1 MTTLKAENLGPVQ
14 HIEAVVPDD
23 DHGHIMV
30 FHGLN
35 GTGKTELLGA
45 IDFRLTGAGNKPSVR
60 SGCKTGSLDLA
71 GGSLKLGAN
80 VRRIGSPDVKVVVGQ
95 ANLSELID
103 NQFKDAT
110 VCDEHRIA
118 ALLSYRDAELSTATV
133 TELFRKECGEAMEET
148 TIYDC
153 TPGESVVEYAE
164 RMRLLFQSDARGAE
178 DDVVKWKTQADAAE
192 LAAQCVDLSAP
203 DDAQQLQQALTAAT
217 QRRMR
222 LDAERSAAE
231 TSRKK
236 ADAARKALATLGSD
250 EDVDEFRTLAE
261 AAAAQVREADRIVRD
276 AEDAL
281 AEAREKL
288 TSAKALRAVR
298 EEALQ
303 SAVERGAKRRNA
315 EALISAVVEG
325 PSDAEIADA
334 DASIAAA
341 RKAVELGALVRKAKE
356 QAAAAVD
363 FRSAERKAAAD
374 AEMFRKASDNV
385 DKALSA
391 AVAKL
396 GGPIQVRGKR
406 LVVHKQGVETYVG
419 DLSAGERA
427 ALFLPMVV
435 GAVGRGAHVILRQE
449 SWEGLDVLGK
459 QAVWQAVHDSGV
471 IVWTAQSE
479 QDAANVGREIRVEE
493 YRG

>member
-1 MTTLKAENLGPVQ
+1 MTTLKAENVGPVQ

-23 DHGHIMV
+23 NNGHIMV

-60 SGCKTGSLDLA
+60 AGCKTGSLDLA
-71 GGSLKLGAN
+71 GGGLKLGAN
-80 VRRIGSPDVKVVVGQ
+80 VRKIGSPDVKVVVGQ

-103 NQFKDAT
+103 NQFKDAE
-110 VCDEHRIA
+110 VCDEHRIT
-118 ALLSYRDAELSTATV
+118 ALLSYRDAELSTETV
-133 TELFRKECGEAMEET
+133 TELFRKECGEAMTPLPADENR
-148 TIYDC
+148 
-153 TPGESVVEYAE
+153 PGESVIEYAE
-164 RMRLLFQSDARGAE
+164 RMREKFQQDAREAE
-178 DDVVKWKTQADAAE
+178 AAADTWKTRADAAE

-203 DDAQQLQQALTAAT
+203 DDAQQLQQELTAAT

-236 ADAARKALATLGSD
+236 ADAARQALATLGSD
-250 EDVDEFRTLAE
+250 ADAAE
-261 AAAAQVREADRIVRD
+261 YQARVEASAADVRESEHAVRA

-281 AEAREKL
+281 TLARERL
-288 TSAKALRAVR
+288 IA
-298 EEALQ
+298 
-303 SAVERGAKRRNA
+303 AKRTMAIDQQGLQEAQSRA
-315 EALISAVVEG
+315 EQRRRAEQALAAVVEG

-334 DASIAAA
+334 DSAIAAA
-341 RKAVELGALVRKAKE
+341 RNAVELGALVRKAKE
-356 QAAAAVD
+356 RQAAAVD
-363 FRSAERKAAAD
+363 FRAAERKAAAD